1 VICEE
6 LGVEYP
12 TVVYGIVDEVLH
24 GDDLKALFTVL
35 AVHDDGVK
43 LPKRNHVY
51 IEELWPTKTQENSA
65 LDIERTADCVDKL
78 R

>member
-6 LGVEYP
+6 LGVKYP
-12 TVVYGIVDEVLH
+12 TVVYGIVDQVIH
-24 GDDLKALFTVL
+24 SDLKAVFTVL
-35 AVHDDGVK
+35 AVQDDHVS
-43 LPKRNHVY
+43 LPEQNEVSL
-51 IEELWPTKTQENSA
+51 EQLWPTKTQENSA